1 MIKLSSLI
9 TADRIIDLK
18 ATTKNDA
25 LKELFAVIETAPEI
39 TNGNEFE
46 RSILERE
53 HILSTGIGFELAIPH
68 VKIPAVTNFVMAI
81 GRNKKG
87 IDFDALDG
95 KPVKIVV
102 LIASSDKQKDNF
114 LEVLAKVVL
123 LFKEESFRKQIL
135 KARDAGK
142 VLELLAKSE

>member
-1 MIKLSSLI
+1 MVKLSSLV

-18 ATTKNDA
+18 ATNKNEA
-25 LKELFAVIETAPEI
+25 LRELFSVMETAPEI

-53 HILSTGIGFELAIPH
+53 HILSTGIGFELAVPH

-81 GRNKKG
+81 GRSRKG

-95 KPVKIVV
+95 KPVRIVV
-102 LIASSDKQKDNF
+102 LIASSDKQKDSF

-123 LFKEESFRKQIL
+123 LFKEEAFRRQIL
-135 KARDAGK
+135 RAKDAEE
-142 VLELLAKSE
+142 VLDLLRAQ